1 MAGVSLSMRLIVLLL
16 LFYFSFVLSVTCK
29 GCAANFINALAL
41 GNHLRK
47 HMFRCRTLYHSGGI
61 KRPRPG
67 DDAAENEGEGAG
79 GGGGAAARRRG
90 GKAAV
95 AIWAAPVATAA
106 TA

>member
-1 MAGVSLSMRLIVLLL
+1 MAGVSLSMRLIVWLLL
-16 LFYFSFVLSVTCK
+16 NYFSFVLSVTCK

-47 HMFRCRTLYHSGGI
+47 HMFRCRKLYHSGGI

-67 DDAAENEGEGAG
+67 DDAAEDEGEGV